1 MLGGVGVF
9 LRLNSALPS
18 GGGFGYVS
26 ALMIG
31 FRFFISRCSQVIL
44 PSALFAISS
53 CQSGAGRSEVR
64 VGSMT
69 PEPSASVTR
78 TECLR
83 IAEEYATFKWR
94 ASAANT
100 LHGNDPR
107 GIRVYT
113 PDDLYR
119 PAGGFAGWW
128 KLDAIN
134 EGLPY
139 KWGGFDTV
147 QSFAEG
153 IRQGRPAGDA
163 FTAQKRDMNNS
174 AVSSHAVGVDCSGLV
189 ARCWRMPASFSTYEI
204 AKHCDRLPDYEALRP
219 GDVVNKE
226 HEHISIFVEWQD
238 AKHEIMTVYDAGCPP
253 NLRVVKHGT
262 YTSYLKSKG
271 YQAWRYRGI
280 TD

>member
-1 MLGGVGVF
+1 MNSALLKGGGVGYERVLMTGIRLLSSSFPLVVF
-9 LRLNSALPS
+9 PMVL
-18 GGGFGYVS
+18 FG
-26 ALMIG
+26 L
-31 FRFFISRCSQVIL
+31 
-44 PSALFAISS
+44 SS
-53 CQSGAGRSEVR
+53 CQSGAGRSQITAEF
-64 VGSMT
+64 MT
-69 PEPSASVTR
+69 PPPSPSVTR
-78 TECLR
+78 SECLR
-83 IAEEYATFKWR
+83 IAEDYATFKWR
-94 ASAANT
+94 ASAANM
-100 LHGNDPR
+100 LHGSDPR
-107 GIRVYT
+107 GIRVDT

-119 PAGGFAGWW
+119 PTGGFAGWW
-128 KLDAIN
+128 KAGAVN

-147 QSFAEG
+147 QSFVDG
-153 IRQGRPAGDA
+153 IKQGRPAGDA

-174 AVSSHAVGVDCSGLV
+174 AVSSHVVGVDCSGLV

-204 AKHCDRLPDYEALRP
+204 AKYCERLPDYEALRP

-262 YTSYLKSKG
+262 YTSYLKAKG